1 MSETTKSERVQ
12 FQELREPKLPG
23 LGRLPAGAAAVL
35 VVSAAVLIL
44 LITFQ
49 LLWLAVVWTVGVVA
63 AVIPSAIRNKDKYNL
78 YALWNRRRR
87 QRRGN
92 RLGETA
98 TRQGLTGHVPDGRC
112 RLPGAGAMTEVTS
125 HRDLHNRAFG
135 MVSWRQTNLH
145 SIVIQT
151 FPPGFDGLDQWV
163 KDSNV
168 AHWGGWLAQLNQIGS
183 VVGASVTV
191 ETAPDS
197 GQRLQRAMRRG
208 VVEDPPEFSEQVA
221 EQLLGSAG
229 TSSPTVSV
237 WVTVTFSGK
246 AAAEDDESDEALSV
260 EEMAEVIG
268 DVLPTLTGNLNATGA
283 GTGSRPCPAQEI
295 VDHTRVAYDPGV
307 VPLVEEAVF
316 SGKGTGLTWAD
327 VGPISA
333 DNEFDVFQHEGALS
347 RTWQMRQP
355 PRGAFF
361 DTTLRSLL
369 EPHRDVARKRVTL
382 LYRPET
388 PERSATAAENDVTK
402 AMLEASKRKRARA
415 SDSLAVKRAQQ
426 TAEQEASGAPLVR
439 VGMVVTVTV
448 LDRALLGKATRA
460 VVKTLAPQARLALRV
475 PKASQD
481 IAFLAGLPLG
491 MVVPEH
497 LRVPASVREAM

>member
-1 MSETTKSERVQ
+1 MSTSTKNERVQ
-12 FQELREPKLPG
+12 FQELREPRMPG
-23 LGRLPAGAAAVL
+23 IGKLPAGAAAF
-35 VVSAAVLIL
+35 VVVAAALLIL

-49 LLWLAVVWTVGVVA
+49 MLWLAVFWTVGVVV
-63 AVIPSAIRNKDKYNL
+63 AVVPLAIRNRDKYSL
-78 YALWNRRRR
+78 YALWHRRRR
-87 QRRGN
+87 HKAAQRRG
-92 RLGETA
+92 ETS

-112 RLPGAGAMTEVTS
+112 RLPGAGAVTEVS
-125 HRDLHNRAFG
+125 AQHDMHQRPYGLI
-135 MVSWRQTNLH
+135 SWPQTNLH
-145 SIVIQT
+145 SVVIQT
-151 FPPGFDGLDQWV
+151 FPAGFEGLDQWV
-163 KDSNV
+163 RDSQV
-168 AHWGGWLAQLNQIGS
+168 AFWGGWLAQLNQIGS
-183 VVGASVTV
+183 IVGAAVTV

-197 GQRLQRAMRRG
+197 GQRLRRAMKRG
-208 VVEDPPEFSEQVA
+208 VVEDAPEFSEQVA
-221 EQLLGSAG
+221 EELLMSTG

-237 WVTVTFSGK
+237 WVTLTFSGK
-246 AAAEDDESDEALSV
+246 AAADDAAEDALSV
-260 EEMAEVIG
+260 EEMAEVIS
-268 DVLPTLTGNLNATGA
+268 DVLPTLTGTLDMTGA

-307 VPLVEEAVF
+307 APLVEEAVF
-316 SGKGTGLTWAD
+316 SGKGTGLTWQD

-333 DNEFDVFQHEGALS
+333 ENGFDVFEHEGALS

-361 DTTLRSLL
+361 DQTLKSLL

-382 LYRPET
+382 LFRPET
-388 PERSATAAENDVTK
+388 PENSATAAENDVTK
-402 AMLEASKRKRARA
+402 AMLQESKRKRARA
-415 SDSLAVKRAQQ
+415 ADSLAVQRARK

-448 LDRALLGKATRA
+448 LERAALAKATRA
-460 VVKTLAPQARLALRV
+460 VVKNLAPQARLALRV

-481 IAFLAGLPLG
+481 VAFLAGLPLG